1 MTPLQKSIKL
11 TYKEIV
17 YGHSCCA
24 STDKPGAA
32 TTKEAQAVDVQALM
46 RSQDKVGK
54 KVATL
59 YC

>member
-1 MTPLQKSIKL
+1 MIPLEKSVKL

-17 YGHSCCA
+17 CRHSCCA

-32 TTKEAQAVDVQALM
+32 TTEAQAVDVQALM

-54 KVATL
+54 KVATF
-59 YC
+59 CC